1 MPSKNRSKVPIG
13 TVLEGKFRITKE
25 IGRGGMAAV
34 YEAENIDIGKR
45 VAVKILAAELITSR
59 IVRER
64 FVREARAT
72 AKIRSPYICD
82 VYDFGMYDE
91 RPFLVMELLEGESL
105 YDMMTR
111 VRRIDP
117 ETTLKICTHVAR
129 GLDKA
134 HQSGI
139 VHRDLKPENIFLTRG
154 ENDRLIA
161 KILDFGLAKFYEPT
175 DGDEKSVR
183 LTREGA
189 LFGTPAYMSPEQAKG
204 QGHVD
209 HRADLWALGC
219 IVYECL
225 TGQTVW
231 NVEQGVAMILA
242 QIAGAPIPIPSK
254 LRPDLP
260 PGFDAWFARALH
272 REVSERY
279 QTANEFAE
287 SLGQS
292 LDPRSQRVV
301 SLLAENEVEEPTQQ
315 LLRPDDIP
323 AEPFVGRDGIARSHG
338 DPPAT
343 SPPPIKTATG
353 TGAFV
358 WLIAL
363 AAIALG
369 GYALW
374 LYVLN
379 PPVPHAALADANNN
393 DSSPPKPV
401 ASQEKPDENKSVPA
415 EVEPFALQIGSGQ
428 DWLSKG
434 NLDNA
439 IRMFKEA
446 FKTSGSEVA
455 RGLLLQASAAEEA
468 RDQPCSLTGL
478 SRPRPFEI
486 VSPASRPTLALTKR
500 GMVFG
505 WIDNHEEKTKKQ
517 GYTTLLDDLLRRV
530 SPARGITP
538 ETSAARHVQ
547 LLPVEDKLM
556 VIYWDDAGAEPGVF
570 VRLLT
575 PDGRM
580 DKAAQRISEV
590 GRSQFYPS
598 LTAAP
603 NDTFLAIWTEE
614 LHKGSADV
622 VARRLNADLEPLG
635 PTVKLTDLFPDKGQ
649 EALAGK
655 AAAAIVDNT
664 LNIVFE
670 VANRQHASIK
680 MLRLPLDSQELK
692 DGLPEA
698 PKRKETRHVG
708 HLIDVST
715 TEGNHGQ
722 PRVSCIPEGCFVV
735 WDNEG
740 GGATASFVNGETGEP
755 IWYREFAP
763 KGARPGVARAP
774 DGSTL
779 LVWYENGRV
788 RAAALTR
795 DGIGKASI
803 LGRVSGYQPYPE
815 VIPGNQPGEW
825 YVSWRGFEAGH
836 LEAFVARTQCKV
848 DKQ

>member
-117 ETTLKICTHVAR
+117 DTTLKICTHVAR
-129 GLDKA
+129 GLEKA
-134 HQSGI
+134 HAGGI

-175 DGDEKSVR
+175 GGDEKNVR

-242 QIAGAPIPIPSK
+242 QIAGAPIPVPSR

-260 PGFDAWFARALH
+260 PGFDVWFARALH
-272 REVSERY
+272 RDAGQRY
-279 QTANEFAE
+279 QTANEFADT
-287 SLGQS
+287 LAQA
-292 LDPRSQRVV
+292 LDPRAQGHI
-301 SLLAENEVEEPTQQ
+301 SLLAENELEEPTQQ
-315 LLRPDDIP
+315 LLRPDDIKSDP
-323 AEPFVGRDGIARSHG
+323 IVGRDGIARSHG
-338 DPPAT
+338 DRQPDEPPAK
-343 SPPPIKTATG
+343 SATG

-363 AAIALG
+363 AAVALG

-379 PPVPHAALADANNN
+379 PPGPNAASARTNGSSGTQGSDD
-393 DSSPPKPV
+393 DSPEKKP
-401 ASQEKPDENKSVPA
+401 VPA

-428 DWLSKG
+428 DWLMKG

-439 IRMFKEA
+439 TRMFKEA
-446 FKTSGSEVA
+446 FKTGGSEVA
-455 RGLLLQASAAEEA
+455 RGLLLQTTAVMEA
-468 RDQPCSLTGL
+468 PDGPCKLTGIG
-478 SRPRPFEI
+478 RPRPFEI
-486 VSPASRPTLALTKR
+486 VSAASRPTLALTEA
-500 GMVFG
+500 GLVFG
-505 WIDNHEEKTKKQ
+505 WVDNHEDKTKKQ
-517 GYTTLLDDLLRRV
+517 GYTTLLDPLLRRV
-530 SPARGITP
+530 APARAITP
-538 ETSAARHVQ
+538 ETNTARHVQ
-547 LLPVEDKLM
+547 LVPTKDKLA
-556 VIYWDDAGAEPGVF
+556 VIYWEGAGNEPGVY
-570 VRLLT
+570 VRMLT
-575 PDGRM
+575 ADGRM
-580 DKAAQRISEV
+580 DKAAQRISKI

-598 LTAAP
+598 LTP
-603 NDTFLAIWTEE
+603 TPDGNFLAIWTEE
-614 LHKGSADV
+614 LRKSSADV
-622 VARRLNADLEPLG
+622 MARRLNAELEPLG
-635 PTVKLTDLFPDKGQ
+635 PTLKLTEFIPEKGQ
-649 EALAGK
+649 EAVAGK
-655 AAAAIVDNT
+655 ADAAIVDDT

-670 VANRQHASIK
+670 LENRQFADIK
-680 MLRLPLDSQELK
+680 MIRLKLDSKELETGLSEVFKQE
-692 DGLPEA
+692 
-698 PKRKETRHVG
+698 ETRHVG
-708 HLIDVST
+708 QLIDVSS
-715 TEGNHGQ
+715 TEGKHGQ
-722 PRVSCIPEGCFVV
+722 PRTSCIAEGCFVV

-740 GGATASFVNGETGEP
+740 AGATASFVNGETGEP

-763 KGARPGVARAP
+763 KGARPGVGRAP
-774 DGSTL
+774 DGATL

-788 RAAALTR
+788 RAAALGR
-795 DGIGKASI
+795 DGIGKSSI
-803 LGRVSGYQPYPE
+803 LGRVSGYQPYPA
-815 VIPGNQPGEW
+815 VIPGNERGQW

-836 LEAFVARTQCKV
+836 LEAFVARAQCTT

>member
-129 GLDKA
+129 GLEKA

-175 DGDEKSVR
+175 GGDEKTVR

-242 QIAGAPIPIPSK
+242 QIAGAPIPVPSK

-260 PGFDAWFARALH
+260 PAFDVWFARSLH
-272 REVSERY
+272 REVADRY

-287 SLGQS
+287 SLGQA
-292 LDPRSQRVV
+292 LDPRHQRVV

-338 DPPAT
+338 DAPA
-343 SPPPIKTATG
+343 SSPPIKSATG

-363 AAIALG
+363 AAVALG

-379 PPVPHAALADANNN
+379 PPSPHVAITDNS
-393 DSSPPKPV
+393 DPSPPKKGDAPP
-401 ASQEKPDENKSVPA
+401 EKQDEHKSEPA

-428 DWLSKG
+428 DWLRKG

-439 IRMFKEA
+439 TRMFKEA

-455 RGLLLQASAAEEA
+455 RGLLLQVGAGAEA
-468 RDQPCSLTGL
+468 PDGPCVLTGIG
-478 SRPRPFEI
+478 RPRPFDI
-486 VSPASRPTLALTKR
+486 VSPASRPTLALTDR
-500 GMVFG
+500 GLVFG
-505 WIDNHEEKTKKQ
+505 WVDNHEEKSKKQ
-517 GYTTLLDDLLRRV
+517 GYTTLLDDVLRRV
-530 SPARGITP
+530 APARVITP
-538 ETSAARHVQ
+538 EATAARHVQ
-547 LLPVEDKLM
+547 LLPVQDKLM
-556 VIYWDDAGAEPGVF
+556 VVYWDDAGTEPGVY
-570 VRLLT
+570 VRMLT

-598 LTAAP
+598 LTPAP
-603 NDTFLAIWTEE
+603 DNNFLAIWTQE
-614 LHKGSADV
+614 LSKGTADV

-635 PTVKLTDLFPDKGQ
+635 PTVTLTEFVPEKGQ

-655 AAAAIVDNT
+655 ADAAIIDGT

-670 VANRQHASIK
+670 LENRQTSSIK
-680 MLRLPLDSQELK
+680 MIRLPLDSQELK
-692 DGLPEA
+692 DGLSPGS
-698 PKRKETRHVG
+698 KRKETRHVG
-708 HLIDVST
+708 QLIDVST
-715 TEGNHGQ
+715 TEGKHGQ
-722 PRVSCIPEGCFVV
+722 PRVSCILEGCFVV
-735 WDNEG
+735 WDNEDA
-740 GGATASFVNGETGEP
+740 GATASFVNGESGEP

-774 DGSTL
+774 DGATL

-788 RAAALTR
+788 RAAPLTR
-795 DGIGKASI
+795 DGIGKGSN
-803 LGRVSGYQPYPE
+803 LGRVSGYQPYPA
-815 VIPGNQPGEW
+815 VIPGNQPGQW

>member
-117 ETTLKICTHVAR
+117 DTTLKICTHVAR
-129 GLDKA
+129 GLEKA

-139 VHRDLKPENIFLTRG
+139 VHRDLKPENIFLTHG
-154 ENDRLIA
+154 ENERLVA
-161 KILDFGLAKFYEPT
+161 KILDFGLAKFYESA
-175 DGDEKSVR
+175 DGEEKNVR

-242 QIAGAPIPIPSK
+242 QIAGAPVPVPSK

-260 PGFDAWFARALH
+260 PGFDAWFARSLH
-272 REVSERY
+272 RDVAQRF
-279 QTANEFAE
+279 QTASEFAE
-287 SLGQS
+287 TLAQA

-301 SLLAENEVEEPTQQ
+301 SFLAESEVEEPTQQ
-315 LLRPDDIP
+315 ILRPDDIP
-323 AEPFVGRDGIARSHG
+323 VEPFVGRDGIARSHG

-343 SPPPIKTATG
+343 TPPIKSATG

-363 AAIALG
+363 AAVALG

-379 PPVPHAALADANNN
+379 PPTPHAAITDQTDRTNPRAA
-393 DSSPPKPV
+393 
-401 ASQEKPDENKSVPA
+401 ASQEASGEAKPVPA

-434 NLDNA
+434 NIDNA
-439 IRMFKEA
+439 TRMFKEA

-455 RGLLLQASAAEEA
+455 RGLLLQTTAAEEA
-468 RDQPCSLTGL
+468 RGGPCTLTGIG
-478 SRPRPFEI
+478 RPRPFEI
-486 VSPASRPTLALTKR
+486 VSPASRPTLALTQS
-500 GMVFG
+500 GLVFG
-505 WIDNHEEKTKKQ
+505 WIDNHEEKSKKQ
-517 GYTTLLDDLLRRV
+517 GYTTLLDRLLRRV
-530 SPARGITP
+530 SPVRGITP
-538 ETSAARHVQ
+538 EASAARHVQ
-547 LLPVEDKLM
+547 LLPVAEKLM
-556 VIYWDDAGAEPGVF
+556 VVYWDDAGPEPGVF

-575 PDGRM
+575 PDGRV
-580 DKAAQRISEV
+580 DKAAQRISEI

-598 LTAAP
+598 LTATP
-603 NDTFLAIWTEE
+603 NDDFLAIWTEE
-614 LHKGSADV
+614 RQKGSADV
-622 VARRLNADLEPLG
+622 VARRLNSNLEPLG
-635 PTVKLTDLFPDKGQ
+635 PTVKLTEFVPEKGQ
-649 EALAGK
+649 EAVAGK

-670 VANRQHASIK
+670 VANRQVASIK
-680 MLRLPLDSQELK
+680 MLRLPLGSQELK
-692 DGLPEA
+692 DGLA
-698 PKRKETRHVG
+698 PVAKRKETRHVG

-722 PRVSCIPEGCFVV
+722 PRVSCIAEGCFVV
-735 WDNEG
+735 WDNER

-763 KGARPGVARAP
+763 KGARPAVARAP

-779 LVWYENGRV
+779 LVWFENGRV

-795 DGIGKASI
+795 DGIGKTSI

>member
-82 VYDFGMYDE
+82 VYDFGMYEE

-111 VRRIDP
+111 LRRIDP

-129 GLDKA
+129 GLEKA
-134 HQSGI
+134 HASGV

-175 DGDEKSVR
+175 GGDEKNVR

-242 QIAGAPIPIPSK
+242 QIAGAPVPIPSK
-254 LRPDLP
+254 LRGDLP
-260 PGFDAWFARALH
+260 GGFDAWFARALH
-272 REVSERY
+272 RDANQRF
-279 QTANEFAE
+279 QTAGEFAE
-287 SLGQS
+287 TLALA
-292 LDPRSQRVV
+292 LDPNSHASI

-315 LLRPDDIP
+315 VSRPLDNLGDPLIGV
-323 AEPFVGRDGIARSHG
+323 EGVARSHA
-338 DPPAT
+338 DRALPAATPP
-343 SPPPIKTATG
+343 SGTG

-363 AAIALG
+363 AAAALG

-379 PPVPHAALADANNN
+379 PPGQPSANAALAEADDTSEGEGEANGKR
-393 DSSPPKPV
+393 P
-401 ASQEKPDENKSVPA
+401 VPA
-415 EVEPFALQIGSGQ
+415 EVDPFALQIGSGQ

-434 NLDNA
+434 NIDNA
-439 IRMFKEA
+439 SKMFKEA
-446 FKTSGSEVA
+446 FKTAGSEVA
-455 RGLLLQASAAEEA
+455 RGLLLQTSAVQEAEA
-468 RDQPCSLTGL
+468 GPCKLTGIG
-478 SRPRPFEI
+478 RPRPFEI
-486 VSPASRPTLALTKR
+486 VSAASRPTLALTER
-500 GMVFG
+500 GLVFG
-505 WIDNHEEKTKKQ
+505 WIDSHEDKTKKQ
-517 GYTTLLDDLLRRV
+517 GYTTLLDNLLRRV
-530 SPARGITP
+530 APARLVTP
-538 ETSAARHVQ
+538 ETSSARYVQ
-547 LLPVEDKLM
+547 LTPIEDKLA
-556 VIYWDDAGAEPGVF
+556 VIYWEGAGSEPGVY
-570 VRLLT
+570 VRMLKA
-575 PDGRM
+575 DGRM
-580 DKAAQRISEV
+580 DQAALRISDV

-598 LTAAP
+598 LTLTK
-603 NDTFLAIWTEE
+603 DKTFLAIWTEQ
-614 LHKGSADV
+614 LRRGTSDV
-622 VARRLNADLEPLG
+622 MARRLSANLEPLG
-635 PTVKLTDLFPDKGQ
+635 PTLKLTEFVPDKGQ

-655 AAAAIVDNT
+655 ADAAIVDNT

-670 VANRQHASIK
+670 LENRKYASIK
-680 MLRLPLDSQELK
+680 MLRVPLDSKELEGGLNEVFKQE
-692 DGLPEA
+692 
-698 PKRKETRHVG
+698 ETRHVG
-708 HLIDVST
+708 QLIDVSRAD
-715 TEGNHGQ
+715 GKHGQ
-722 PRVSCIPEGCFVV
+722 PRISCVAEGCFVV

-740 GGATASFVNGETGEP
+740 AGATASFVNGETGEP

-763 KGARPGVARAP
+763 KGARPGLGRAT

-788 RAAALTR
+788 RAAALNR
-795 DGIGKASI
+795 DGIGKHSI

-815 VIPGNQPGEW
+815 VIPGNKRGQW

-836 LEAFVARTQCKV
+836 LEAFVARTQCKA
-848 DKQ
+848 D